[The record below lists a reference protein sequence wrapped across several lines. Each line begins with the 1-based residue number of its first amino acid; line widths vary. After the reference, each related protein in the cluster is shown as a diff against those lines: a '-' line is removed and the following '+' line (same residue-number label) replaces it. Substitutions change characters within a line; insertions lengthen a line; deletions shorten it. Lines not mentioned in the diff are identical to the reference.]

1 MKNLFF
7 INHVKRFTRVVEKG
21 IITLLILMMSLI
33 LLYATWHLG
42 VFLFNAIFTQDSSF
56 TLDKIMDLFGGFLL
70 VLIGIELLDTI
81 KVYLKDNVI
90 HVEVVILVAII
101 ALARKV
107 IILKVEDYTG
117 LVIIGIGVLILALT
131 GSYFLIRK
139 AGLMTIM
146 LDNDPEVELPDSYS
160 FPDSITTDIATNES
174 THTNTNTKTKT
185 ETDENTSGTTPEK

>member
-42 VFLFNAIFTQDSSF
+42 VFLYNAVFLEDSSF

-146 LDNDPEVELPDSYS
+146 LDNDPEVELPDPYS
-160 FPDSITTDIATNES
+160 FPETNASDGDSQI
-174 THTNTNTKTKT
+174 
-185 ETDENTSGTTPEK
+185 SGNTPEK

>member
-146 LDNDPEVELPDSYS
+146 LDNDPEVELPDSYG

-185 ETDENTSGTTPEK
+185 HTDENTSGNTPEK